1 MLHRDGGLQVERPG
15 TRMSM
20 DAHGS
25 YYQHYKANT
34 PNDRLGDMP
43 LMGSLSVLTA
53 SHSCSS
59 RRLCAFRMGSTFH
72 DFPRARRLSAL
83 TRAMVAGVVGKRA
96 EWWFGRLLCAWW

>member
-15 TRMSM
+15 TRVSM

-25 YYQHYKANT
+25 YYQHYEANA
-34 PNDRLGDMP
+34 PKDRLNDMP

-53 SHSCSS
+53 SRSCSS
-59 RRLCAFRMGSTFH
+59 RRLYAFRMGSTFH

-83 TRAMVAGVVGKRA
+83 TRAMMAGVVVKRA
-96 EWWFGRLLCAWW
+96 QSLFVRLPSTL